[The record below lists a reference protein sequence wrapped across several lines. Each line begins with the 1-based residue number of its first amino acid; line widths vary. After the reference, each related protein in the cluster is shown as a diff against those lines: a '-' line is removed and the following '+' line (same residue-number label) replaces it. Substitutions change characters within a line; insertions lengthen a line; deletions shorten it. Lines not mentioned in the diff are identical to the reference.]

1 MQHDAE
7 ALRVL
12 RGIALFAELDATQL
26 AKILETAQRRE
37 LAAGEF
43 LFMQGEGAEQ
53 FFWLESGL
61 LKLYRVSPIGEEKII
76 EIVKAG
82 QTFAEA
88 IMFIGQRGRYPV
100 NAQMIEGGRIWCF
113 ANASFHEV
121 LRGSVDT
128 CFRLLAGMSRRLHQH
143 VNEIERLTLQ
153 TATER
158 VINYLMQQGE
168 PAANSAKVH
177 LPVTKQTLAAQLSI
191 TPETLSRTFARLAK
205 AGLIEING
213 NDIALL
219 DIEGLRRK
227 ATL

>member
-1 MQHDAE
+1 MKQGAE
-7 ALRVL
+7 QLRML
-12 RGIALFAELDATQL
+12 RGIALFAELDEAQL
-26 AKILETAQRRE
+26 EKILASAQHRE

-76 EIVKAG
+76 EIVKGG

-88 IMFIGQRGRYPV
+88 IMFMGQRSRYPV
-100 NAQMIEGGRIWCF
+100 NAQMIEDGCVWCF

-158 VINYLMQQGE
+158 VINYLMQHAE
-168 PAANSAKVH
+168 SVANTATVH
-177 LPVTKQTLAAQLSI
+177 LPITKQTLAAQLSI

-205 AGLIEING
+205 AGLVEISG

-227 ATL
+227 ALV

>member
-1 MQHDAE
+1 MQHHAE
-7 ALRVL
+7 AVQMLR
-12 RGIALFAELDATQL
+12 RIALFAELDEAQL
-26 AKILETAQRRE
+26 AKILETTQRRE
-37 LAAGEF
+37 LTAGEF

-76 EIVKAG
+76 EIVRAG

-88 IMFIGQRGRYPV
+88 IMFMGQRSRYPV
-100 NAQMIEGGRIWCF
+100 NAQMIEGGVIWCF

-158 VINYLMQQGE
+158 VINYLMQQAE
-168 PAANSAKVH
+168 PSVNPANVH
-177 LPVTKQTLAAQLSI
+177 LPITKQTLAAQLSI
-191 TPETLSRTFARLAK
+191 TPETLSRTFTRLAK
-205 AGLIEING
+205 AGLIEIRG

-219 DIEGLRRK
+219 DVEGLRRK
-227 ATL
+227 AML